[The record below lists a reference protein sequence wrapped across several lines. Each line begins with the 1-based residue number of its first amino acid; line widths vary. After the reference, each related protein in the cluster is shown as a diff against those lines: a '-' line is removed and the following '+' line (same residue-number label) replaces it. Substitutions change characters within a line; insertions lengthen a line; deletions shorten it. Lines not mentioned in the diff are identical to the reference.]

1 MTEFSK
7 WPEIAKFG
15 RKLVERGL
23 VESTLGNISVRFAE
37 RMLITRSGAALDE
50 ITGESVVELD
60 IDNPSDL
67 DAIASKESS
76 VHRAIYRKTPALAI
90 IHAHCP
96 FAVIESM
103 LVEKI
108 VPVDIEGQYFLHE
121 IPVVRGGAGTQELAE
136 SVSEALKGHRGAV
149 VFGHGT
155 FAVGKTLEEAYV
167 VTALIEHTCKV
178 KYYFDVAR
186 K

>member
-7 WPEIAKFG
+7 QEIAKFG

-23 VESTLGNISVRFAE
+23 VESTMGNISVRAGNK
-37 RMLITRSGAALDE
+37 MLITRSGAALDE

-60 IDNPSDL
+60 IDKPSSL
-67 DAIASKESS
+67 DAIASKESP

-96 FAVIESM
+96 FAVVESM

-108 VPVDIEGQYFLHE
+108 APVDIEGQYFLHE

-136 SVSEALKGHRGAV
+136 NTSEALKEHRGAV
-149 VFGHGT
+149 VSGHGT
-155 FAVGKTLEEAYV
+155 FAMGKTLEEAYV
-167 VTALIEHTCKV
+167 VTALIEHSCKV
-178 KYYFDVAR
+178 RYYFDAAR